1 MSHFS
6 IGQEAVVAHDEVRN
20 IVLVGHTGA
29 GKTALVESLLHGTGA
44 IPRPGTIGEGTTVCD
59 HEEIEHQLGRS
70 VSLATAYTVVEHPE
84 DKARSVRLTLL
95 DTPGHPD
102 FVGELRAG
110 LRAADSALFVV
121 SAVDGID
128 GATRLA
134 WQECAA
140 VGMPRMVVITH
151 MDRPRAD
158 YLEAVARCQEAFGE
172 GVQPIYVPVAGADG
186 SGTGEPTGVV
196 GLLSWTLYDES
207 SGMLTMAPAS
217 AELVERLLPTRNTL
231 VEGIIAESEDDDL
244 LDRYLAGQR
253 VAYHQLVADLETA
266 VARGSFFPVVPAVPI
281 SGLGVR
287 EIVEVLVLGLPKPQ
301 EHVVP
306 PVTTPDGGQRSPI
319 APSPDEPL
327 LAEVVKTS
335 TDPYVGR
342 SSLVRVFAG
351 RLRATDTVHVSGHAE
366 RFAPAETLVP
376 TDESGHDLDERAAT
390 IALLQGNK
398 LTPVE
403 EAVAGDIVV
412 ITKLLHAETG
422 DTLSDPADPALLR
435 PWQLPDP
442 LFPTAV
448 SAPSSA
454 VEDKLAH
461 ALKRVHA
468 EDPTARVVV
477 DPATRQQVLWTM
489 GESHLQ
495 VLLAAIKRHSG
506 VEPVTEP
513 VRVALR
519 ETISG
524 SAPGKGRHVKQSGGH
539 GQYAIVDVIVEPLPA
554 GAGFEFSDEVTGGD
568 VPRQFIPSV
577 EKGVRAQLEH
587 GVNGYPMTDVKVR
600 LMGGKA
606 HSVDSSDAAFQTAG
620 ALALVE
626 AATAAGITL
635 LEPIDEVEVTVDD
648 DYVGAVISDL
658 SGRRGQVSGGTP
670 AEADGSSGRTIVTAA
685 VPACELLR
693 YAVDLRS
700 LAHGTGSF
708 TRRYAQHN
716 PVPATVAARL
726 LETG

>member
-1 MSHFS
+1 M
-6 IGQEAVVAHDEVRN
+6 GTEVRN

-29 GKTALVESLLHGTGA
+29 GKTALIEALLHGTGA
-44 IPRPGTIGEGTTVCD
+44 IPRPGTVLDGTTVCD
-59 HEEIEHQLGRS
+59 HEEIEHTLGRS
-70 VSLATAYTVVEHPE
+70 VSLSTAYTVVDHPQE
-84 DKARSVRLTLL
+84 PDTKVRLTFL

-110 LRAADSALFVV
+110 LRAADAALFVV

-128 GATRLA
+128 GATKLA

-140 VGMPRMVVITH
+140 VGMPRMVVVTH
-151 MDRPRAD
+151 LDRPRAH
-158 YLEAVARCQEAFGE
+158 YLDAIAACREAFGE
-172 GVQPIYVPVAGADG
+172 GIQPIYVPVTGPDG
-186 SGTGEPTGVV
+186 MDDGEPTGVI

-207 SGMLTMAPAS
+207 DGVLTASPAGDV
-217 AELVERLLPTRNTL
+217 LIERYLPTRNEL

-253 VAYHQLVADLETA
+253 VSFNQLVSDLETA
-266 VARGSFFPVVPAVPI
+266 VARGSFYPVVPAIPI

-287 EIVEVLVLGLPKPQ
+287 EIVEVLVQGLPKPE

-306 PVTTPDGGQRSPI
+306 PVTTPDGGERAPI
-319 APSPDEPL
+319 TPSVDGPL

-342 SSLVRVFAG
+342 ASLVRVFSG

-366 RFAPAETLVP
+366 RFGTPEGLLTAE
-376 TDESGHDLDERAAT
+376 DAGHDLDERAAT
-390 IALLQGNK
+390 IALAQGNK
-398 LTPVE
+398 LTPIE

-412 ITKLLHAETG
+412 VTKLLHAETG
-422 DTLSDPADPALLR
+422 DTLSDPSDPALLR
-435 PWQLPDP
+435 PWDLPEP

-448 SAPSSA
+448 TAPSSS

-461 ALKRVHA
+461 ALKRIHA

-477 DPATRQQVLWTM
+477 DRQTRQQVLWTM

-513 VRVALR
+513 VKVALR

-524 SAPGKGRHVKQSGGH
+524 SAKGHGRHVKQSGGH
-539 GQYAIVDVIVEPLPA
+539 GQYAIVDVIVEPLEQ

-577 EKGVRAQLEH
+577 EKGVRAQLEQ
-587 GVNGYPMTDVKVR
+587 GVKGYPMTDVRVR

-620 ALALVE
+620 ALALAE
-626 AATAAGITL
+626 AANAAGISL
-635 LEPIDEVEVTVDD
+635 LEPIDEVRVEVDD
-648 DYVGAVISDL
+648 EYVGAVISDL
-658 SGRRGQVSGGTP
+658 SGRRGQVAGS
-670 AEADGSSGRTIVTAA
+670 AASDEDGLSGRTVVTAN
-685 VPACELLR
+685 VPEVELLR
-693 YAVDLRS
+693 YAIDLRS
-700 LAHGTGSF
+700 LAHGTGHF
-708 TRRYAQHN
+708 TRRYVQHS
-716 PVPATVAARL
+716 PVPANVAAKL
-726 LETG
+726 IES